1 MLVKVVCTYNLRITN
16 RQPNRLPVFLAGGLP
31 YWVEYDRAL
40 GPCMPSMLSPLALS
54 VFSLTL
60 NFFPHGGGGGGWARL
75 LLSVCV
81 FGLGFG
87 EGGGP
92 FLVRQLQAKAS
103 PSFSQI

>member
-1 MLVKVVCTYNLRITN
+1 MLPFL
-16 RQPNRLPVFLAGGLP
+16 LAGTLP
-31 YWVEYDRAL
+31 YWVEYDRAH
-40 GPCMPSMLSPLALS
+40 GPCMPITDPLRAPYSSL
-54 VFSLTL
+54 FSSI
-60 NFFPHGGGGGGWARL
+60 FPLLGGGGGGWARL

-92 FLVRQLQAKAS
+92 FLVRQLHAKAS

>member
-1 MLVKVVCTYNLRITN
+1 MYYYTEYSTVKYLEVTVYSTGYSNT
-16 RQPNRLPVFLAGGLP
+16 
-31 YWVEYDRAL
+31 
-40 GPCMPSMLSPLALS
+40 GPWPSMRSTDTDGAPAG
-54 VFSLTL
+54 VSLTL
-60 NFFPHGGGGGGWARL
+60 FSSIFPLLGGGGGGWARL

-92 FLVRQLQAKAS
+92 FLVRQLHAKAS

>member
-1 MLVKVVCTYNLRITN
+1 MGPVCITQN
-16 RQPNRLPVFLAGGLP
+16 PYARLTVLFFL
-31 YWVEYDRAL
+31 
-40 GPCMPSMLSPLALS
+40 SIFPLL
-54 VFSLTL
+54 
-60 NFFPHGGGGGGWARL
+60 GGGGGGWARL

-92 FLVRQLQAKAS
+92 FSVRQLQAKAS

>member
-1 MLVKVVCTYNLRITN
+1 MHSTDTDGA
-16 RQPNRLPVFLAGGLP
+16 P
-31 YWVEYDRAL
+31 
-40 GPCMPSMLSPLALS
+40 S
-54 VFSLTL
+54 VFTLTL
-60 NFFPHGGGGGGWARL
+60 FSSIFPLLGGGGGGWARL

>member
-1 MLVKVVCTYNLRITN
+1 MPNTDRLACLSRP
-16 RQPNRLPVFLAGGLP
+16 RQASLF
-31 YWVEYDRAL
+31 
-40 GPCMPSMLSPLALS
+40 SFIFPLL
-54 VFSLTL
+54 
-60 NFFPHGGGGGGWARL
+60 GGGGGGWARL

-87 EGGGP
+87 EGEGP

>member
-1 MLVKVVCTYNLRITN
+1 MGPVCITQN
-16 RQPNRLPVFLAGGLP
+16 PYARLTVLFFL
-31 YWVEYDRAL
+31 
-40 GPCMPSMLSPLALS
+40 SIFPLL
-54 VFSLTL
+54 
-60 NFFPHGGGGGGWARL
+60 GGGGGGWARL

-81 FGLGFG
+81 FGLGLG